1 MQFYHANKKDSS
13 IAWYSGIYRKW
24 NVVITVECEVRTNET
39 INIQNRRHYAVILTT
54 RCICTSGNLLHEF
67 GQLWQPF
74 CPIAC
79 VTWRFFLALFY
90 GIIWTL
96 NKKRKKKSDIRGY
109 SCQNVCFLHLIYV
122 AEVVALRTYLEI
134 KHFFFYLEWNWPRLT
149 DHCNLRLQFNAI

>member
-79 VTWRFFLALFY
+79 VTWRFFLVLFY

-109 SCQNVCFLHLIYV
+109 SCQNVCFFAFDICGRGSSITDLF
-122 AEVVALRTYLEI
+122 RDKT
-134 KHFFFYLEWNWPRLT
+134 FFFLLGVKLT
-149 DHCNLRLQFNAI
+149 SSNRPL